1 MFKTNRMQFRRAM
14 ATVLLAAAVVPIV
27 GPGAQAATPVLY
39 ICTAG
44 GSVLTTNTPDTWTIA
59 GSGSCNTYALSFTA
73 TGTSQGLGKCGNDG
87 LPFLVQDLDLVV
99 TGTLT
104 SSNPTDPAVIGILQ
118 HWTAP
123 VTTYPLG
130 TPFLV
135 TRNTGEVFGAGV
147 FWNHIYLNCQG
158 NPVATFQWTY
168 LN

>member
-1 MFKTNRMQFRRAM
+1 MQVRRAVV
-14 ATVLLAAAVVPIV
+14 TLLLAAAVVPVI
-27 GPGAQAATPVLY
+27 GAGAQAAEPVLY

-44 GSVLTTNTPDTWTIA
+44 GSVTTTNTPDTWTIV

-73 TGTSQGLGKCGNDG
+73 TGTSQGLGNCGSDG
-87 LPFLVQDLDLVV
+87 APLIVQDLDLVV

-135 TRNTGEVFGAGV
+135 TRNTGEVFGGGV

-158 NPVATFQWTY
+158 NPVATFQWAY
-168 LN
+168 LA